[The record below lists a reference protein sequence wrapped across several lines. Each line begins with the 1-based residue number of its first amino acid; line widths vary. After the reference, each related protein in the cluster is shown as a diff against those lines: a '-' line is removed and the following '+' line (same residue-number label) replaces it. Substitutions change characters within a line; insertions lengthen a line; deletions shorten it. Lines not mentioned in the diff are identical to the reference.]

1 MSRGHV
7 TMGIRMR
14 RTATLLLYPS
24 VVIGIVL
31 LISTAHARWKPE
43 YANLPQAVRD
53 WYQKAELTPQAR
65 FRFPFKNCCE
75 HADVVKTQFR
85 VNRVNSGDEW
95 YWLDGADWRRIPDDI
110 IHWGET
116 APSKLPTLF
125 VYQGK
130 ETCFWPG
137 ESGI

>member
-1 MSRGHV
+1 MPVIPRYHLFLCFV
-7 TMGIRMR
+7 TLSAG
-14 RTATLLLYPS
+14 
-24 VVIGIVL
+24 L
-31 LISTAHARWKPE
+31 LISQAEARWKSE
-43 YANLPQAVRD
+43 YANVPQAVRN
-53 WYQKAELTPQAR
+53 WYQTAQLTPKAQMR
-65 FRFPFKNCCE
+65 FAFKNCCE

-85 VNRVNSGDEW
+85 VNRLDAGDEW
-95 YWLDGADWRRIPDDI
+95 YWLDGQDWRRIPDDI

-116 APSKLPTLF
+116 APSKQPTLF

>member
-1 MSRGHV
+1 MQSTISRNLCV
-7 TMGIRMR
+7 AALSACI
-14 RTATLLLYPS
+14 
-24 VVIGIVL
+24 
-31 LISTAHARWKPE
+31 LITQVDARWKPE
-43 YANLPQAVRD
+43 YAVAPQTVQD
-53 WYQKAELTPQAR
+53 WYRNAQLTPKAQM
-65 FRFPFKNCCE
+65 RFPFKNCCE

-85 VNRVNSGDEW
+85 VNRANGGDEW
-95 YWLDGADWRRIPDDI
+95 YWRDGQNWRRIPDDI

-116 APSKLPTLF
+116 APNKQPTLF